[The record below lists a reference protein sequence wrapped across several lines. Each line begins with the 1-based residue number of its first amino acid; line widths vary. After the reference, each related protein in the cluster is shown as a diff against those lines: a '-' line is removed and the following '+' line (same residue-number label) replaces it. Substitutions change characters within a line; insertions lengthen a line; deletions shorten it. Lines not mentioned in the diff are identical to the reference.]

1 MNVKNVPF
9 GSKLQLKD
17 GGRTYIRVNVSRNVV
32 PRDTGTTVLVNAQS
46 GKMRVVAKDAAVASY
61 GTI

>member
-9 GSKLQLKD
+9 GSKLQLKE
-17 GGRTYIRVNVSRNVV
+17 GGRTYVRVNVSRNVV
-32 PRDTGTTVLVNAQS
+32 PRDVGTTVLVNAQS
-46 GKMRVVAKDAAVASY
+46 GKMRVVSKNVDVASY